1 MNSPGPIVHREPQ
14 DTSRQTTNDD
24 THTKS
29 KQSDLDLNQGN
40 VGGVQQ
46 QEGKEGLGQKLASFH
61 KASLSTPAS
70 HGGNSQTAD
79 SYYYPPAEFRSLVLE
94 ELRGNC
100 LEWDITRVRIVSAS
114 LYPPSSGECC
124 IRFGLQGELGR
135 FTGSHVLTLHPPAPK
150 LPTNKRRLFPRFP
163 GNKRGQKVE
172 GLGCPTHEKS
182 DQLKLGIPQPDG
194 GSNEL
199 LPNPPDA
206 ATPDY
211 SSPTS
216 EGRTSAESLVWI
228 PPQAQTAD
236 TTEQTHFLKSKPSIT
251 KSTPSIHRLL
261 SPDESNHPSRHG
273 DDPTGAPNHGTAA
286 VESLTTCSGMNI
298 LPNDGSA
305 NTVSHIGCST
315 PPPMHSPNELSR
327 AYTPAALTQ
336 SNCDLTTAARAT
348 DKEFPD
354 MGVVVNF
361 PPSPSSAKPP
371 DTASIKANRRISCLH
386 ADGSVLAARSAPTA
400 QAPPKR
406 HRVSSIL
413 PSSTDS
419 SSNPVGDY
427 SPVTAPFKSQ
437 VPPKWQV
444 TGIATGAFRVCART
458 VLDFKANVGAKPR
471 TGCFHIADTS
481 QADKYSSPVQDNT
494 TGEELLMGDKLITLE
509 DVVVLAS
516 TIAFRAS
523 RHIRA
528 VHSTENWF
536 LDAMWNGLHLVTGS
550 ANPEGID
557 GAIAE
562 LLGDVMSRFRDE
574 ITKFRREVSQIREA
588 EDPDGKKRQELQEEI
603 QQRIDECNKE
613 IDAKIK
619 ATDALAKENRELELE
634 KRRLQEM
641 MQLEGKS

>member
-1 MNSPGPIVHREPQ
+1 MNSPGPIVPRQPQ
-14 DTSRQTTNDD
+14 NTSRQTTNDD

-29 KQSDLDLNQGN
+29 KQSDLHLNQGN
-40 VGGVQQ
+40 VGEVQQ
-46 QEGKEGLGQKLASFH
+46 QAGKKGLGQKLANFR
-61 KASLSTPAS
+61 KASSSTLAS
-70 HGGNSQTAD
+70 HGGNNQTAD

-100 LEWDITRVRIVSAS
+100 LEWDISRVRIVSAS
-114 LYPPSSGECC
+114 LYRPSSGEYC

-135 FTGSHVLTLHPPAPK
+135 FTDSHVLTLHPPAPK
-150 LPTNKRRLFPRFP
+150 LPTNKRRLFPRIP
-163 GNKRGQKVE
+163 GNKRGQNVE
-172 GLGCPTHEKS
+172 GPNSPTDEKS
-182 DQLKLGIPQPDG
+182 DQLKLSIPQPDG

-206 ATPDY
+206 ATPDC

-216 EGRTSAESLVWI
+216 RGRTSAESLVLI
-228 PPQAQTAD
+228 LPPAQTAD
-236 TTEQTHFLKSKPSIT
+236 ATEQTRS
-251 KSTPSIHRLL
+251 LL
-261 SPDESNHPSRHG
+261 SPDEPNNPPRHG
-273 DDPTGAPNHGTAA
+273 DVPTSVLSHDTTA
-286 VESLTTCSGMNI
+286 VESLTTRSGMNI

-305 NTVSHIGCST
+305 NTVSHIGRST

-336 SNCDLTTAARAT
+336 SNRDLTTAARAT
-348 DKEFPD
+348 DKEFSD
-354 MGVVVNF
+354 MAVVTNV
-361 PPSPSSAKPP
+361 PISPSSAKPP
-371 DTASIKANRRISCLH
+371 DTALTKANRRISCLH
-386 ADGSVLAARSAPTA
+386 ADDSVLAARRAPTA

-427 SPVTAPFKSQ
+427 SLVTAPFKPQ

-481 QADKYSSPVQDNT
+481 QGDKCSSPVQANT
-494 TGEELLMGDKLITLE
+494 TEEELLMGDKPITLE

-516 TIAFRAS
+516 TIASRAS

-528 VHSTENWF
+528 VHSAENWF

-588 EDPDGKKRQELQEEI
+588 EDPDGKKRQELQVEM
-603 QQRIDECNKE
+603 QQRIDKFNKE
-613 IDAKIK
+613 IEAKIK
-619 ATDALAKENRELELE
+619 ATDALAKENQELELE